1 MATVRKD
8 NSPRGSGLLFCTWDS
23 FCYKLAIMT
32 DILLRDDRDNI
43 ATLTLN
49 RPAARNAL
57 SMGLMEALDAALAAI
72 GEDRSINAVIIAAN
86 GPAFCAG
93 HDLREIRATP
103 GREAYAAVFALCSR
117 LMQRI
122 VRLPKPVIAQVNGV
136 ATAAGCQL
144 VATADLAVAAEGARF
159 ATPGVDIG
167 LFCST
172 PMVAL
177 TRAVGR
183 KAAMEMLLTGQM
195 VPAARARE
203 LGLINAVVP
212 EVELASATRALAL
225 RIASKSPLTVAIG
238 KEAFYRQAEMVLPD
252 AYAYA
257 SEVMTRNMMARDAAE
272 GIDAFL
278 DKRQPQWTG
287 T

>member
-1 MATVRKD
+1 
-8 NSPRGSGLLFCTWDS
+8 
-23 FCYKLAIMT
+23 MT
-32 DILLRDDRDNI
+32 DILLRQQADGI

-49 RPAARNAL
+49 RPDARNAL
-57 SMGLMEALDAALAAI
+57 SMPLMDALDAQLAAI
-72 GEDRSINAVIIAAN
+72 AEDRSVHVVIIAAN

-93 HDLREIRATP
+93 HDLREVRATP
-103 GREAYAAVFALCSR
+103 TRAFYEALFTRCSA

-122 VRLPKPVIAQVNGV
+122 VHLPKPVIAQVHGV

-144 VATADLAVAAEGARF
+144 VATCDLAVAADTARF

-177 TRAVGR
+177 SRAVGR
-183 KAAMEMLLTGQM
+183 KAAMEMLLTGEM
-195 VPAARARE
+195 IPAARAQE
-203 LGLINAVVP
+203 LGLVNRVVQAA
-212 EVELASATRALAL
+212 ELPAATQALA
-225 RIASKSPLTVAIG
+225 REIASKSPLTLAIG
-238 KEAFYRQAEMVLPD
+238 KEAFYRQAEMDLAA

-257 SEVMTRNMMARDAAE
+257 SEVMTRNMLAHDAEE

-278 DKRQPQWTG
+278 QKRPPRWTG

>member
-1 MATVRKD
+1 
-8 NSPRGSGLLFCTWDS
+8 
-23 FCYKLAIMT
+23 MT
-32 DILLRDDRDNI
+32 DILLRHDSDNV

-57 SMGLMEALDAALAAI
+57 SMGLMETLDAELATIAGDPTI
-72 GEDRSINAVIIAAN
+72 KVVIIAAN

-103 GREAYAAVFALCSR
+103 TRAAYEAVFALCSR

-122 VRLPKPVIAQVNGV
+122 VRLPKPVIAQVHGV

-144 VATADLAVAAEGARF
+144 VASADLAVAAETARF

-177 TRAVGR
+177 TRAIGR
-183 KAAMEMLLTGQM
+183 KPAMEMLLTGDM
-195 VPAARARE
+195 VAAARARE
-203 LGLINAVVP
+203 LGLINRVVP
-212 EVELASATRALAL
+212 EPDLQAATGALAAQ
-225 RIASKSPLTVAIG
+225 IAAKSPLTVAIG
-238 KEAFYRQAEMVLPD
+238 KEAFYRQAEMDLAH
-252 AYAYA
+252 AYEYT
-257 SEVMTRNMMARDAAE
+257 SEVMTRNMLARDAEE

-278 DKRQPQWTG
+278 TKRKPHWTG

>member
-1 MATVRKD
+1 M
-8 NSPRGSGLLFCTWDS
+8 NPFLLQ
-23 FCYKLAIMT
+23 
-32 DILLRDDRDNI
+32 DRHNGV

-57 SMGLMEALDAALAAI
+57 SIGLMTALEAALAEIDADPDVRVVVLA
-72 GEDRSINAVIIAAN
+72 GA

-93 HDLREIRATP
+93 HDLREMRADP
-103 GREAYAAVFALCSR
+103 RREIHAALFEQCSR
-117 LMQRI
+117 LMLALQALRQ
-122 VRLPKPVIAQVNGV
+122 PVIARVQGI

-144 VATADLAVAAEGARF
+144 VATCDLAVAADTARF
-159 ATPGVDIG
+159 ATPGVNIG

-177 TRAVGR
+177 TRSIGR
-183 KAAMEMLLTGQM
+183 KAAMEMLLTGEM
-195 VPAARARE
+195 VDAAMAKA
-203 LGLINAVVP
+203 LGLVNRVVP
-212 EVELASATRALAL
+212 EAELDAAVATLAAA
-225 RIASKSPLTVAIG
+225 IAAKSPLTLAIG
-238 KEAFYRQAEMVLPD
+238 KRAFHAQADLPVAE

-257 SEVMTRNMMARDAAE
+257 AEVMTANMQARDAAE

-278 DKRQPQWTG
+278 GKRLPVWSG